1 MSKTEHP
8 ANMVLLTESERFVQI
23 FALLV
28 DNNGQYESNRTVGK
42 VDLSIVNTENH
53 VYLNSSTFLALQTD
67 WWVRVRAI
75 RQPNA
80 NFNASMLS

>member
-28 DNNGQYESNRTVGK
+28 DNKGQYESNHTVGK
-42 VDLSIVNTENH
+42 VDLSIVNTEK
-53 VYLNSSTFLALQTD
+53 
-67 WWVRVRAI
+67 
-75 RQPNA
+75 
-80 NFNASMLS
+80 

>member
-28 DNNGQYESNRTVGK
+28 DNKGQYKPNRTVGK
-42 VDLSIVNTENH
+42 VDLSIVNTEK
-53 VYLNSSTFLALQTD
+53 
-67 WWVRVRAI
+67 
-75 RQPNA
+75 
-80 NFNASMLS
+80 